1 MKINLKKLF
10 VTGTL
15 VGLGL
20 CTLML
25 ILTIFKINF
34 FEGTKLSL
42 LITTACLTVGGYFSI
57 SSYHALN
64 KNKILGIVS
73 FVLIWVSVLLVTISG
88 WIDMSGL
95 FGDITLTIAL
105 LSVLFNFIVS
115 NTLKLGKNY
124 KAIQIL
130 CNLILSVF
138 IVLILLMTYEILTL
152 TKIGS
157 FFWIMLILSIVSF
170 ITISVLAN
178 KSKDEET
185 SSEYIKIKKSEYEL
199 LLNKAKQLDELLNKK
214 ESN

>member
-1 MKINLKKLF
+1 MKTSIKKGLI
-10 VTGTL
+10 TGTL
-15 VGLGL
+15 IGLGL

-34 FEGTKLSL
+34 FEGTKLSI
-42 LITTACLTVGGYFSI
+42 LITTACLTVGGYFSL
-57 SSYHALN
+57 SSYNVLT
-64 KNKILGIVS
+64 KNKTLGLVS
-73 FVLIWVSVLLVTISG
+73 FGLIWISVLLVAISG
-88 WIDMSGL
+88 WVNMSGL

-124 KAIQIL
+124 KVIQII

-138 IVLILLMTYEILTL
+138 ILLILLMAYEVLTL
-152 TKIGS
+152 SKIGS

-178 KSKDEET
+178 KSNDDT
-185 SSEYIKIKKSEYEL
+185 TSEYVKIKKSEYDD
-199 LLNKAKQLDELLNKK
+199 LLNKAKQLEELLKNK
-214 ESN
+214 NNQ